1 VQGGLTVAARFAR
14 PGAVLFDLD
23 GTLADTAP
31 DLAGA
36 LNALRLQRGLAP
48 LPVEALRPYASA
60 GARGLLGAGLDLR
73 PEHADYEA
81 HRIAFLDLYEQR
93 LDRDSRLF
101 DGIDALLAAL
111 EQRGVPWGVV
121 TNKSQRFTPRVV
133 AGLGLA
139 ARAGVVVSGDTT
151 PHAKPHPAPLLHA
164 CEQLGVPP
172 ATAIYVGDDL
182 RDVQAA
188 RAAGMP
194 AIAAAYGYLGEAGE
208 VTGWGADAVIHEPT
222 ALLDLIDWAG

>member
-1 VQGGLTVAARFAR
+1 MAALFAR

-73 PEHADYEA
+73 PEHAEYEA
-81 HRIAFLDLYEQR
+81 HRVAFLDLYEQM

-101 DGIDALLAAL
+101 DGIEPLLSAL
-111 EQRGVPWGVV
+111 EDRGIPWGVV

-133 AGLGLA
+133 AGLGLDR
-139 ARAGVVVSGDTT
+139 RASVVVSGDTT

-164 CEQLGVPP
+164 CAQIGVEP
-172 ATAIYVGDDL
+172 AAAIYVGDDL

-194 AIAAAYGYLGEAGE
+194 AVAAAYGYLGEAGE
-208 VTGWGADAVIHEPT
+208 VASWGADAVIQQPA
-222 ALLDLIDWAG
+222 ALLGLIDWRD

>member
-1 VQGGLTVAARFAR
+1 LAR
-14 PGAVLFDLD
+14 PRAVLFDLD

-36 LNALRLQRGLAP
+36 LNALRAQRGLPA

-73 PEHADYEA
+73 PEHAEYEA
-81 HRIAFLDLYEQR
+81 HRVAFLDLYEQG

-101 DGIDALLAAL
+101 DGIPALLQAL
-111 EQRGVPWGVV
+111 EQRGIKWGVV

-139 ARAGVVVSGDTT
+139 ERAAVVVSGDTT

-164 CEQLGVPP
+164 CAQIGVAPHE
-172 ATAIYVGDDL
+172 AVYVGDDL
-182 RDVQAA
+182 RDMQAA

-194 AIAAAYGYLGEAGE
+194 AVAAAYGYLGDGGDIAA
-208 VTGWGADAVIHEPT
+208 WQADAVIESPL
-222 ALLDLIDWAG
+222 ALLERIDWD

>member
-1 VQGGLTVAARFAR
+1 MAARFAR

-73 PEHADYEA
+73 PDHADYEA
-81 HRIAFLDLYEQR
+81 HRVAFLDLYEQM

-101 DGIDALLAAL
+101 DGIEPLLSAL
-111 EQRGVPWGVV
+111 EDRGIPWGVV

-133 AGLGLA
+133 AGLGLDR
-139 ARAGVVVSGDTT
+139 RASVVVSGDTT

-164 CEQLGVPP
+164 CAQIGVEP
-172 ATAIYVGDDL
+172 AAAIYVGDDL

-194 AIAAAYGYLGEAGE
+194 AVAAAYGYLGEAGE
-208 VTGWGADAVIHEPT
+208 VASWGADAVIQQPA
-222 ALLDLIDWAG
+222 ALLDLIDWRD

>member
-1 VQGGLTVAARFAR
+1 MSR
-14 PGAVLFDLD
+14 PRAVLFDLD

-36 LNALRLQRGLAP
+36 LNALRVQRGLAP

-73 PEHADYEA
+73 PEHAEYES
-81 HRIAFLDLYEQR
+81 HRVAFLDLYEQM

-101 DGIDALLAAL
+101 DGIEALLADL
-111 EQRGVPWGVV
+111 ERRRVPWGVV

-139 ARAGVVVSGDTT
+139 RRASVVVSGDTT

-164 CEQLGVPP
+164 CAQIGVQP
-172 ATAIYVGDDL
+172 TEAIYVGDDL

-194 AIAAAYGYLGEAGE
+194 VVAAAYGYLGDAGE
-208 VTGWGADAVIHEPT
+208 VTSWQADAVIEAPQ
-222 ALLDLIDWAG
+222 ALLTLIDWAD